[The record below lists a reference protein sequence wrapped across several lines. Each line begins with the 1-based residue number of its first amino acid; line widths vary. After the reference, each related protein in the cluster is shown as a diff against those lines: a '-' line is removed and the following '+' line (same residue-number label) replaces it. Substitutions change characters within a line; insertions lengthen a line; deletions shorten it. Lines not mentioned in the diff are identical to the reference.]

1 MKSRDTLNL
10 KIESQYHNSVKNYL
24 IGFLLSIIL
33 TVIPFW
39 IVMTRILPYHSTLFI
54 IVTCAVVQIIVHLV
68 FFLHLNSSA
77 KEEVRWNLLALIFSI
92 LIIALLVIGSL
103 WIMWNLNYM
112 MSNG

>member
-1 MKSRDTLNL
+1 MKPIETLNF
-10 KIESQYHNSVKNYL
+10 KRESQFHNSVQNYL
-24 IGFLLSIIL
+24 IGFILSIIL
-33 TVIPFW
+33 TVIPFL
-39 IVMTRILPYHSTLFI
+39 IVMTRRLPYHSTLFI

-68 FFLHLNSSA
+68 CFLHLNSFA